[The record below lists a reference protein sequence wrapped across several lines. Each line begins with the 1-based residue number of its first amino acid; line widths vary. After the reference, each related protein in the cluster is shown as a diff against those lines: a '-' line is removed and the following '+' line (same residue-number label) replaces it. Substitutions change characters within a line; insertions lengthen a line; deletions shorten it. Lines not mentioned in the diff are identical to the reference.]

1 MKNYFIKMIL
11 IVLTISSIIYI
22 YKEKTVKTIAQN
34 TVANNMVLQSGISY
48 NRYELE
54 IVYDGL
60 TIKELGQ
67 KIDKY
72 MNSNLDNYGEII
84 ASRAL
89 EKGVDPVIAASIILV
104 ETGCQSNCSTLVKKC
119 NNIGGMKGKGGCGS
133 YAKFS
138 SLDAGIDAFINNLSK
153 NYFAIGLTT
162 PATINKKY
170 AENPNWHKDVNYY
183 VKKIKAS

>member
-1 MKNYFIKMIL
+1 
-11 IVLTISSIIYI
+11 
-22 YKEKTVKTIAQN
+22 
-34 TVANNMVLQSGISY
+34 
-48 NRYELE
+48 
-54 IVYDGL
+54 
-60 TIKELGQ
+60 
-67 KIDKY
+67 
-72 MNSNLDNYGEII
+72 MNSTLDNYGETI

-89 EKGVDPVIAASIILV
+89 EKNVDPVIAASIILV

-138 SLDAGIDAFINNLSK
+138 SLDTGIDAFINNLSK

-162 PATINKKY
+162 PDKMNKKY
-170 AENPNWHKDVNYY
+170 AENPNWHNDVNYY

>member
-1 MKNYFIKMIL
+1 MKNYFIKMSL
-11 IVLTISSIIYI
+11 IVLIISSIIYV

-34 TVANNMVLQSGISY
+34 TIANNIVFQSALSY
-48 NRYELE
+48 NKYELE

-60 TIKELGQ
+60 TLKDLGQ

-72 MNSNLDNYGEII
+72 MNSTLDNYGEII

-119 NNIGGMKGKGGCGS
+119 NNIGGMKGTGGCGA

-153 NYFAIGLTT
+153 NYFAVGLTT
-162 PATINKKY
+162 PETMNKKY
-170 AENPNWHKDVNYY
+170 AENPNWHNDVNYY
-183 VKKIKAS
+183 VKRIKAS

>member
-1 MKNYFIKMIL
+1 MKNYFIKMML
-11 IVLTISSIIYI
+11 VVLTISSIIYI
-22 YKEKTVKTIAQN
+22 FKEKTVKTVAQN
-34 TVANNMVLQSGISY
+34 TIANNIVFQSSLSY
-48 NRYELE
+48 NERE
-54 IVYDGL
+54 IVYEGL
-60 TIKELGQ
+60 TLKELGQ

-72 MNSNLDNYGEII
+72 MNSTLDNYGETI

-89 EKGVDPVIAASIILV
+89 EKNVDPVIAASIILV

-138 SLDAGIDAFINNLSK
+138 SLDTGIDAFINNLSK

-162 PATINKKY
+162 PDKMNKKY
-170 AENPNWHKDVNYY
+170 AENPNWHNDVNYY